1 MEGKQVKKLYIL
13 YILKILEKYSDC
25 NHRLTQQDIIKL
37 MEKEY
42 GVSCERKT
50 VSRNISDLADA
61 GYEIER
67 RDGGYYLDSRP
78 FEDSELR
85 LLIDSVI
92 ASRHI
97 PARQA
102 ADLVDKLMGQSSV
115 YFKNSLK
122 HIYSL
127 DKMEHEE
134 SNDLFWNLECIG
146 EAIDRNRKIAF
157 YYNKYGEDKKL
168 HHTTE
173 KEHVVNPYYIAIANG
188 RYYLVANN
196 DRYRD
201 ITHFRLE
208 KISGARILEEAR
220 KPKEEIEEF
229 KGGEGLSKHMVERVY
244 MFSGSPCRVVMKV
257 SPEGIND
264 AIDWLGRDIRIEK
277 KDGSVFFI
285 KRTHQFFKF
294 TVAQSRIADPLVRE
308 HLCRIFPAVFPD
320 DVNTFVDQNPDQPCP
335 EIPFLF
341 EIAEGTVTGFNG
353 ILNGISDIFLIG
365 KIAPGHFIHTL
376 FICFYQFY
384 ESLGITLTC
393 SFYKVFQRN
402 PLLVF
407 SVAHYSIIHP
417 LF

>member
-208 KISGARILEEAR
+208 KISGARILKEAR

-277 KDGSVFFI
+277 KDGY
-285 KRTHQFFKF
+285 F
-294 TVAQSRIADPLVRE
+294 TVE
-308 HLCRIFPAVFPD
+308 
-320 DVNTFVDQNPDQPCP
+320 
-335 EIPFLF
+335 
-341 EIAEGTVTGFNG
+341 TVTNKNAIKYWAMQFGERTEILEPEELRKEIGIMTAHMNEKYNG
-353 ILNGISDIFLIG
+353 G
-365 KIAPGHFIHTL
+365 K
-376 FICFYQFY
+376 
-384 ESLGITLTC
+384 
-393 SFYKVFQRN
+393 
-402 PLLVF
+402 
-407 SVAHYSIIHP
+407 
-417 LF
+417 